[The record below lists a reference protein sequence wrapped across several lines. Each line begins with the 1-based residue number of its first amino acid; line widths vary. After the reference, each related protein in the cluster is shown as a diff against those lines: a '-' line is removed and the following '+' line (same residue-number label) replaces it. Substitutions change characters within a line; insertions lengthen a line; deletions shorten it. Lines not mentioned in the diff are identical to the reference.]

1 MQFRHIW
8 ECEGARLTAVAIRHK
23 IHNSTKTA
31 WNCLKSTQN
40 DGLFRTWEAGS
51 LTSLDLP
58 LAGKHKPLSERQ
70 GEESAIGKR
79 PTGGDIDNEDLLAP
93 ARGAVNG
100 VLLSLI
106 IWGLIAVTWSVF

>member
-1 MQFRHIW
+1 M
-8 ECEGARLTAVAIRHK
+8 
-23 IHNSTKTA
+23 
-31 WNCLKSTQN
+31 
-40 DGLFRTWEAGS
+40 
-51 LTSLDLP
+51 TSLDLP

-106 IWGLIAVTWSVF
+106 IWGLNSEMFFRIRAENLGPSAARGLVFLGTPNFRLWPFADTPRGESERPLQH